1 MTELTP
7 AQESFAANAADIA
20 VLTGLHWKELYGSA
34 SGYNP
39 DFKSVAASETAG
51 GVAYFTLRTPEGKLA
66 GHFCAMVYVSPF
78 YGKLVAMDIF
88 YYILPE
94 YRGTFGMCK
103 LLKFAGN
110 RLRQQGVDQIIV
122 SHMANNNLG
131 PILSRAGF
139 AKTGEMYFF
148 EG

>member
-7 AQESFAANAADIA
+7 AQESFAANSADIA
-20 VLTGLHWKELYGSA
+20 VLTGLHWRELYGTTE
-34 SGYNP
+34 GYGP
-39 DFKSVAASETAG
+39 DFKRIAESEKNG

-94 YRGTFGMCK
+94 YRGSFGMCK

-110 RLRQQGVDQIIV
+110 AMKKQGVDQVIV
-122 SHMANNNLG
+122 SHMSGSKLG

-139 AKTGEMYFF
+139 NKAGEMYFF